1 MLRAVADSARSLDD
15 LDDEAVRSLERDGLV
30 VVEEGYVALPG

>member
-1 MLRAVADSARSLDD
+1 LRLVAERARPVAE

-30 VVEEGYVALPG
+30 VVEGGRVSLPV

>member
-1 MLRAVADSARSLDD
+1 VVARSSCDLAS

-30 VVEEGYVALPG
+30 VVNDGTVALPS